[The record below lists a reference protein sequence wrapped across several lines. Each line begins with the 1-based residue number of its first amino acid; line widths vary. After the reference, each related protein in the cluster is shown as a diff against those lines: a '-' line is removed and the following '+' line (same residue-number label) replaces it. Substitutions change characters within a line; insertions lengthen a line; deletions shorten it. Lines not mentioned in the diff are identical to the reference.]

1 MANLLSWEVSCAV
14 FLSNMDPRI
23 MVINNQTNIVAA
35 MIMIE
40 TIIAHPKGSLKVIV
54 ITSPFIFSLIVPE
67 ITENKT

>member
-1 MANLLSWEVSCAV
+1 
-14 FLSNMDPRI
+14 